1 MAVSRIVK
9 ILFLIYLVSSV
20 LSSPLLFVC
29 VGRQTRSPWLATEN
43 SPAVHWPSLF
53 LSLSIFFAPKFL
65 GVCII
70 IIIIIIP
77 KALSASTITLER
89 HLSKDQISW

>member
-9 ILFLIYLVSSV
+9 ILFLIYLVTSV
-20 LSSPLLFVC
+20 LLSPLLFCVC
-29 VGRQTRSPWLATEN
+29 WWTDQEPLSPQLATGN
-43 SPAVHWPSLF
+43 SPAVHWPSLS

-70 IIIIIIP
+70 IIIIIVR
-77 KALSASTITLER
+77 LDHSRFWS
-89 HLSKDQISW
+89 